1 MASVDWD
8 GNMTHANFSKKQA
21 ISSKPRAQAKKKDV
35 AAFFDSDDENDF
47 VVMLPKTKKEESEM

>member
-1 MASVDWD
+1 M
-8 GNMTHANFSKKQA
+8 
-21 ISSKPRAQAKKKDV
+21 PAQAKKKDV